1 MSSESVRVVEN
12 ADSSPRRRLLKATAC
27 IAGPLLVWLAP
38 LSIQPDAK
46 AALAIAAFLI
56 LAWMTELM
64 EYSVAGLLAL
74 FLFWSTG
81 TATPE
86 VIFSGFVNDASWFY
100 IGAMLIGAMA
110 TKSGL
115 PQRIGNY
122 VVANV
127 GLTYSRLVLGLIIVN
142 FLLTFI
148 VPSGAAVLVVMA
160 SIAIG
165 VIRLFGV
172 DKGSNIGRG
181 IFLVVTYTTTI
192 FNKMVIAGTAAILA
206 RSIIEQ
212 TGEVT
217 ISWGLWF
224 AAFLPC
230 AIVTIFASWQFTLW
244 MFPPEA
250 KRLTGKEEELRLH
263 FRTTAPWSPM
273 AIKSA
278 MLSGLALALWMT
290 DWLHQIPP
298 SMVAFGVGLM
308 AFLPFV
314 GVLDEKDFRQINLL
328 PFFFVASALGMGAVL
343 EVTGALSLV
352 TTTFMTGIEP
362 LLTGNE
368 LVAVTA
374 LYWGGFFYHMLTASE
389 ISMLVT
395 SLPILMDFSKA
406 NDLDPAWVG
415 LIWSFASGGKLFAY
429 ESAVLVLGYSYGY
442 FRLSDLIKIGAT
454 LTVVEFGVL
463 AASVIMYWPLLG
475 IG

>member
-1 MSSESVRVVEN
+1 MSVSSRALAIAGG
-12 ADSSPRRRLLKATAC
+12 ADRRRLFKATAC
-27 IAGPLLVWLAP
+27 IVGPLLVWLAP
-38 LSIQPDAK
+38 LPIEPEGR
-46 AALAIAAFLI
+46 AALAISAYLI

-64 EYSVAGLLAL
+64 EYSVAGLIGL

-122 VVANV
+122 VVARV

-142 FLLTFI
+142 FLLTFV

-165 VIRLFGV
+165 VINLFGV
-172 DKGSNIGRG
+172 EKGSNIGRG

-212 TGEVT
+212 TGDVR
-217 ISWGLWF
+217 ISWALWF

-230 AIVTIFASWQFTLW
+230 AIVTIFASWKFTLW
-244 MFPPEA
+244 MFPPE
-250 KRLTGKEEELRLH
+250 KTSLTGKEEELKLH
-263 FRTTAPWSPM
+263 FGTTAPWTPL
-273 AIKSA
+273 AVKSA
-278 MLSGLALALWMT
+278 VLSGLALGLWMT
-290 DWLHQIPP
+290 DWLHHVPP

-308 AFLPFV
+308 AFFPFV
-314 GVLDEKDFRQINLL
+314 AVLDEKDFKQINLL
-328 PFFFVASALGMGAVL
+328 PFFFVATALGMGAVL
-343 EVTGALSLV
+343 EVTGALSLL
-352 TTTFMTGIEP
+352 TSTFMVGIEP

-395 SLPILMDFSKA
+395 SLPILMDFSKM
-406 NDLDPAWVG
+406 NNLDPAWIG

-454 LTVVEFGVL
+454 LTIVEFFVL
-463 AASVIMYWPLLG
+463 AASVVMYWPFLG